1 MARATLI
8 ELLTDIQTKVRAS
21 SPEYRAAES
30 DKRAH
35 FISLDEKL
43 ILADVRLAV
52 AKAMGR
58 KYRDVPKEI
67 KTAVNSGTSK
77 MFTKYKNALAEEVT
91 PNNRKKYFSSNYKLT
106 GNRGNRKLT
115 LVFAV
120 KSEKADEKTNVF
132 DAFKAI
138 KQEAQ
143 QEFVNNLNNLLSA
156 AGVEDREVKSRSGKL
171 KTLKPIDKNDFL
183 DIGHMGNSAI
193 QTQRVSE
200 ARDLLIDGYMQG
212 NSVVQ
217 KFISELQGSLEFS
230 LKRLAPRKKIGGKE
244 VTEVGLEL
252 SGGNR
257 SVADVPE
264 EFQNLEKDLAKA
276 IEEVKE
282 RFAEDDASPSY
293 VDTIEQQILNQF
305 ADMPGRKVGL
315 NKKKAKRKNKNAS
328 IDKQSKASRGEGLS
342 GATKTKPI
350 KQGKREQRKQ
360 SPINLM
366 TLINSKLP
374 QTVRKNMGFPALE
387 NRTGRFASSPRV
399 VDVSQT
405 AKGFPSVGYTYQ
417 RQPYGVFEASSGSRF
432 ADPDRDP
439 RTLIDKSIREIAAEM
454 VSGRL
459 FTRRV

>member
-1 MARATLI
+1 MSKATLTA
-8 ELLTDIQTKVRAS
+8 LLKDIQTKVRAS
-21 SPEYRAAES
+21 SPEYRALES

-35 FISLDEKL
+35 FIVLNERL
-43 ILADVRLAV
+43 IVADVRKAV

-58 KYRDVPKEI
+58 KYRDVPRNI
-67 KTAVNSGTSK
+67 KDKVTSGTRD
-77 MFTKYKNALAEEVT
+77 MFTNYVEALDPKKFATNTTVYHSTEYKVKGARGSRELSVV
-91 PNNRKKYFSSNYKLT
+91 FSIKPGKEGET
-106 GNRGNRKLT
+106 R
-115 LVFAV
+115 
-120 KSEKADEKTNVF
+120 NVF
-132 DAFKAI
+132 SAFKSI

-143 QEFVNNLNNLLSA
+143 KQFVNELNTLLKG
-156 AGVEDREVKSRSGKL
+156 AGVREREISKNN
-171 KTLKPIDKNDFL
+171 KTKILQPIDKNDFL
-183 DIGHMGNSAI
+183 DVGHMGNSAI

-200 ARDLLIDGYMQG
+200 ARDLLIGGYEDG
-212 NSVVQ
+212 NAVVQ
-217 KFISELQGSLEFS
+217 NYIKQLSGSLKFS
-230 LKRLAPRKKIGGKE
+230 LKRLKPKRKVGGKE
-244 VTEVGLEL
+244 VTEIGLEF

-257 SVADVPE
+257 AVEDVPE
-264 EFQNLEKDLAKA
+264 DLKNLEKDLEAA
-276 IEEVKE
+276 IADVAV
-282 RFAEDDASPSY
+282 RFASDPASPSY
-293 VDTIEQQILNQF
+293 IDDIEQQVINNF
-305 ADMPGRKVGL
+305 ADMPGKKVGL
-315 NKKKAKRKNKNAS
+315 KKRKVSRKGRKTS
-328 IDKQSKASRGEGLS
+328 IKKDTKGSRGDSLS
-342 GATKTKPI
+342 GTTKTEAI
-350 KQGKREQRKQ
+350 KAGKREQRKQ